1 MTISLTKGSTL
12 SLAKNAGLDKV
23 VMGLGWDAAKSGGLM
38 GRLFGGGGGGGAIDL
53 DASVLVYDGTGAIL
67 DTVWFRQLRGMGG
80 AIRHSGDNR
89 TGDGDGDDETISV
102 DLGSLPANVVS
113 LVFTVNSF
121 SGQNFSA
128 VDNAV
133 CRLVDA
139 RDGKELC
146 RYVLSEKGRHT
157 GVFMA
162 VLTRRSGSWEIRAI
176 GETMSGR
183 TVQDMARE
191 AIRHI

>member
-12 SLAKNAGLDKV
+12 SLAKNAGLDRV
-23 VMGLGWDAAKSGGLM
+23 VMGLGWDAAKSSGLM
-38 GRLFGGGGGGGAIDL
+38 GRLFGGGGGEIDL
-53 DASVLVYDGTGAIL
+53 DASVLVFDRSGQVL

-121 SGQNFSA
+121 TGQNFNA

-139 RDGKELC
+139 RGSKELC
-146 RYVLSEKGRHT
+146 RYVLSEKGAHT
-157 GVFMA
+157 GVIMA
-162 VLTRRSGSWEIRAI
+162 VLTRKTGSWEIKAI

-183 TVQDMARE
+183 TVQDMARD